1 MTRPSIYK
9 GLGYL
14 TSAVS
19 VLLLGVVSWKSAS
32 EQPLLFACLLAGMAT
47 SVVGMALRWTSH
59 RIEQHDKQ
67 KLEAEVDGQHGGGV
81 RRAA

>member
-59 RIEQHDKQ
+59 RIEQHDKK